1 MHIPVVEDLPTTP
14 ETSSSIPSTGT
25 KRKGQSPLSSHTL
38 FLLWIPASL
47 GPLFHG
53 SVKPHPLLLACVSQL
68 DLICITPQFLVGGCP
83 SYPDRG
89 RGNLS
94 ACAFRSDH
102 CHTVTLSCKTKHP
115 GSRAGKDKALATQ
128 ASPPKSMHAQNSK

>member
-1 MHIPVVEDLPTTP
+1 MHISVVEDLPTSH

-68 DLICITPQFLVGGCP
+68 DLICITPRLLVGVPISSRCG
-83 SYPDRG
+83 G
-89 RGNLS
+89 GNLS
-94 ACAFRSDH
+94 ACAFHSHH
-102 CHTVTLSCKTKHP
+102 CHTVNLSCKTKHP
-115 GSRAGKDKALATQ
+115 GSQADKGKALATQ
-128 ASPPKSMHAQNSK
+128 ASPPKSRYAQNSK